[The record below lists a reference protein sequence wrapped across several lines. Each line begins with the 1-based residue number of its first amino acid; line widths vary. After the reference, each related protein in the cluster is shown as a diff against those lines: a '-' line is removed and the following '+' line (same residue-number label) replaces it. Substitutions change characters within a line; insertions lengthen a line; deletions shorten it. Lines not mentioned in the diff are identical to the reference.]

1 MKAEREMTKENM
13 ENGSS
18 ATGGGTEITSAEN
31 AQAICVK
38 TGTPG
43 NTDTGKPTAGRKE
56 KRELTKQEEFVK
68 KHRRHHHEIAS
79 WRTIIFVLF
88 LILWEISADL
98 KWIDSFFFASPSRVA
113 QCFVEQ
119 IRHNSMLSH
128 IGVTL
133 FETLFSF
140 LLVLLFSLLV
150 STLLWYSKKL
160 SEISEP
166 YLVVLN
172 SLPKSA
178 LAPLFIVWLGT
189 GAKTIIVA
197 GMSVAVFGSIISFY
211 TGFQQVD
218 AEKITLVY
226 TLGGSRKDAFFKVV
240 FPGSIPILLST
251 AKVNIGLALVGVI
264 IGEFLAARRGLGYLI
279 IYGSQVFQ
287 LDMVITSIIIL
298 CIIAL
303 GFYKAIQIIEHQI
316 RIRFKM

>member
-1 MKAEREMTKENM
+1 MKTAKKTEKENL
-13 ENGSS
+13 S
-18 ATGGGTEITSAEN
+18 
-31 AQAICVK
+31 
-38 TGTPG
+38 
-43 NTDTGKPTAGRKE
+43 KE
-56 KRELTKQEEFVK
+56 KRLWNRKILQRREKNAELTKQEEFVK

-79 WRTIIFVLF
+79 WRTVLFVLF
-88 LILWEISADL
+88 LVIWEISSDL
-98 KWIDSFFFASPSRVA
+98 KWIDSFFFSSPKLVA
-113 QCFVEQ
+113 QCFVDQ
-119 IRHNSMLSH
+119 LQHNSMLSH
-128 IGVTL
+128 IGITL

-150 STLLWYSKKL
+150 STLLWYSAKL
-160 SEISEP
+160 SEILEP

-189 GAKTIIVA
+189 GSKTIIVA
-197 GMSVAVFGSIISFY
+197 GMSVAIFGSIISFY

-218 AEKITLVY
+218 PEKITLIY
-226 TLGGSRKDAFFKVV
+226 TLGGSRRDAFSKVV
-240 FPGSIPILLST
+240 LPGSIPILLST

-287 LDMVITSIIIL
+287 LDMVITSIIVL

-303 GFYKAIQIIEHQI
+303 GFYKSIQIIEHQI
-316 RIRFKM
+316 KIRFKM

>member
-1 MKAEREMTKENM
+1 MKTEMKTD
-13 ENGSS
+13 S
-18 ATGGGTEITSAEN
+18 A
-31 AQAICVK
+31 K
-38 TGTPG
+38 
-43 NTDTGKPTAGRKE
+43 RK
-56 KRELTKQEEFVK
+56 KASGELSRQEEFIR

-88 LILWEISADL
+88 LVLWEVSANL
-98 KWIDSFFFASPSRVA
+98 KWIDSFFFSSPSRVA
-113 QCFVEQ
+113 RCFVDQ
-119 IRHNSMLSH
+119 IRNNSMLAH

-133 FETLFSF
+133 LETLLSF
-140 LLVLLFSLLV
+140 LLVILFSLLV
-150 STLLWYSKKL
+150 STLLWHSRKL
-160 SEISEP
+160 SEILEP

-189 GAKTIIVA
+189 GTRTIIVA

-218 AEKITLVY
+218 PEKITLIH
-226 TLGGSRKDAFFKVV
+226 TLGGSRRDAFCKVV
-240 FPGSIPILLST
+240 LPGSVPILLST

-287 LDMVITSIIIL
+287 LDMVITSIIVL
-298 CIIAL
+298 CVIAL
-303 GFYKAIQIIEHQI
+303 GFYKSIQAIEHQI

>member
-1 MKAEREMTKENM
+1 MKNERKNKKKS
-13 ENGSS
+13 G
-18 ATGGGTEITSAEN
+18 A
-31 AQAICVK
+31 
-38 TGTPG
+38 
-43 NTDTGKPTAGRKE
+43 
-56 KRELTKQEEFVK
+56 ELTRQEQFVRQ
-68 KHRRHHHEIAS
+68 HRRHHHEIAS
-79 WRTIIFVLF
+79 WRTVIFVFF
-88 LILWEISADL
+88 LILWEISADM
-98 KWIDSFFFASPSRVA
+98 KWIDSFFFSSPSRVLR
-113 QCFVEQ
+113 CFAEQ
-119 IRHNSMLSH
+119 LKGNSLLSH

-150 STLLWYSKKL
+150 STLLWYSRKL
-160 SEISEP
+160 SEILEP

-189 GAKTIIVA
+189 GTKTIIVA
-197 GMSVAVFGSIISFY
+197 GISVAVFGSIISFY

-218 AEKITLVY
+218 PEKITLIY
-226 TLGGSRKDAFFKVV
+226 TLGGSRRDAFSKVV
-240 FPGSIPILLST
+240 LPGSVPILLST

-287 LDMVITSIIIL
+287 LDMVITSIIVL

-303 GFYKAIQIIEHQI
+303 GFYKSIQIIEHQI
-316 RIRFKM
+316 KIRFKM

>member
-1 MKAEREMTKENM
+1 MKAEW
-13 ENGSS
+13 
-18 ATGGGTEITSAEN
+18 
-31 AQAICVK
+31 K
-38 TGTPG
+38 T
-43 NTDTGKPTAGRKE
+43 DCKKRK
-56 KRELTKQEEFVK
+56 KSHAELTKQEEFIR

-88 LILWEISADL
+88 LALWEISADQ
-98 KWIDSFFFASPSRVA
+98 KWIDSFFFSSPSRVLR
-113 QCFVEQ
+113 CFADQ
-119 IRHNSMLSH
+119 IMHNSMLSH

-133 FETLFSF
+133 LETLLSF
-140 LLVLLFSLLV
+140 LLVIVFSLLV
-150 STLLWYSKKL
+150 STLLWHSKKL
-160 SEISEP
+160 SEILEP

-189 GAKTIIVA
+189 GTRTIIVA
-197 GMSVAVFGSIISFY
+197 GISVAVFGSIISFY

-218 AEKITLVY
+218 SEKITLIY
-226 TLGGSRKDAFFKVV
+226 TLGGRRRDAFLKVV
-240 FPGSIPILLST
+240 LPGSVPILLST

-287 LDMVITSIIIL
+287 LDMVITSIIVL
-298 CIIAL
+298 CVIAL
-303 GFYKAIQIIEHQI
+303 GFYKSIQVIEHQI

>member
-1 MKAEREMTKENM
+1 MKAELT
-13 ENGSS
+13 
-18 ATGGGTEITSAEN
+18 
-31 AQAICVK
+31 
-38 TGTPG
+38 
-43 NTDTGKPTAGRKE
+43 TDSGKRK
-56 KRELTKQEEFVK
+56 KASPELTRQEEFIR

-79 WRTIIFVLF
+79 WRTLIFVLF
-88 LILWEISADL
+88 IVLWEISANQ
-98 KWIDSFFFASPSRVA
+98 KWIDSFFFSSPSRVA
-113 QCFVEQ
+113 RCFVDQ
-119 IRHNSMLSH
+119 IRHNAMLSH

-133 FETLFSF
+133 LETVLSF
-140 LLVLLFSLLV
+140 LLVIAFSLLM
-150 STLLWYSKKL
+150 STLLWHSRKL
-160 SEISEP
+160 SEILEP

-189 GAKTIIVA
+189 GTRTIIVA

-218 AEKITLVY
+218 SEKITLIY
-226 TLGGSRKDAFFKVV
+226 TLGGARRDAFLKVV
-240 FPGSIPILLST
+240 LPGSVPILLST

-287 LDMVITSIIIL
+287 LDMVITSIIVL
-298 CIIAL
+298 CVISL
-303 GFYKAIQIIEHQI
+303 GFYKSIQAIEHQI

>member
-1 MKAEREMTKENM
+1 MKAELRPAFNKRTK
-13 ENGSS
+13 
-18 ATGGGTEITSAEN
+18 
-31 AQAICVK
+31 
-38 TGTPG
+38 
-43 NTDTGKPTAGRKE
+43 
-56 KRELTKQEEFVK
+56 KRTELTKQEEFIR
-68 KHRRHHHEIAS
+68 KHRQHHHEIAS

-88 LILWEISADL
+88 LVLWEVSADR
-98 KWIDSFFFASPSRVA
+98 KWIDSFFFSSPSRVVR
-113 QCFVEQ
+113 CFVEQ
-119 IRHNSMLSH
+119 IRGNAMLAH

-133 FETLFSF
+133 FETIFSF
-140 LLVLLFSLLV
+140 LLVILLSLLV
-150 STLLWYSKKL
+150 ATLLWHSKKL
-160 SEISEP
+160 SEILEP

-189 GAKTIIVA
+189 GTRTIIVA

-218 AEKITLVY
+218 NEKITLIY
-226 TLGGSRKDAFFKVV
+226 TLGGNRRDAFLKVV
-240 FPGSIPILLST
+240 LPGSVPILLST

-287 LDMVITSIIIL
+287 LDMVITSIIVL
-298 CIIAL
+298 CVIAL
-303 GFYKAIQIIEHQI
+303 GFYKSIQAIEHQI

>member
-1 MKAEREMTKENM
+1 MK
-13 ENGSS
+13 
-18 ATGGGTEITSAEN
+18 
-31 AQAICVK
+31 
-38 TGTPG
+38 
-43 NTDTGKPTAGRKE
+43 TDIE
-56 KRELTKQEEFVK
+56 KRNLPGKRPRRAKKAPAELTKQEEFVK

-79 WRTIIFVLF
+79 WRTVIFVLF
-88 LILWEISADL
+88 LVLWEISADL
-98 KWIDSFFFASPSRVA
+98 EWIDSFFFSSPSRVA
-113 QCFVEQ
+113 RCFVEQ
-119 IRHNSMLSH
+119 IRSNSMLAH

-140 LLVLLFSLLV
+140 LLVLLCSLAV
-150 STLLWYSKKL
+150 STLLWYSAKL
-160 SEISEP
+160 SEILEP

-189 GAKTIIVA
+189 GTRTIIVA

-211 TGFQQVD
+211 TGFRQVD
-218 AEKITLVY
+218 PEKITLIY
-226 TLGGSRKDAFFKVV
+226 TLGGNRRDAFSKVV
-240 FPGSIPILLST
+240 LPGSVPILLST

-287 LDMVITSIIIL
+287 LDMVITSIIVL

-303 GFYKAIQIIEHQI
+303 GFYKSIQIIEHQI
-316 RIRFKM
+316 KIRFKM